1 LAAARAPRAKDL
13 GLREE
18 RAEVRAAGGVV
29 WRRRDG
35 ELEVLLVY
43 RNRYMDWTF
52 PKGKI
57 KAGETDEDAAVRE
70 VEEETGLLCV
80 LGEELPSTEY
90 IDPKLR
96 PKRVR
101 YWAMQATGE
110 GAAQN
115 EVDEIRWL
123 PVAEAGDA
131 LSHDRDRE
139 VLRALKARRR

>member
-1 LAAARAPRAKDL
+1 
-13 GLREE
+13 
-18 RAEVRAAGGVV
+18 V

-43 RNRYMDWTF
+43 RNRYTDWTF
-52 PKGKI
+52 PKGKV
-57 KAGETDEDAAVRE
+57 KAGETDEDAAIRE
-70 VEEETGLLCV
+70 VEEETGLLCI
-80 LGEELPSTEY
+80 LGAELPSTEY
-90 IDPKLR
+90 TDPKLR

-123 PVAEAGDA
+123 PVAEAEDA

-139 VLRALKARRR
+139 VLRALNVP

>member
-1 LAAARAPRAKDL
+1 MAAAGAPRAKDL
-13 GLREE
+13 GLRGE

-43 RNRYMDWTF
+43 RNRYGDWTF
-52 PKGKI
+52 PKGKV
-57 KAGETDEDAAVRE
+57 KAGETDEDAAIRE

-80 LGEELPSTEY
+80 LGAELPSTGY
-90 IDPKLR
+90 TDPKLR
-96 PKRVR
+96 PKKVR

-115 EVDEIRWL
+115 EVDDIRWL
-123 PVAEAGDA
+123 PVVEAEPA

-139 VLRALKARRR
+139 VLRALKAL

>member
-1 LAAARAPRAKDL
+1 
-13 GLREE
+13 
-18 RAEVRAAGGVV
+18 VV

-43 RNRYMDWTF
+43 RNLYMDWTF
-52 PKGKI
+52 PKGKV
-57 KAGETDEDAAVRE
+57 KTGETDEDAAIRE

-80 LGEELPSTEY
+80 LGAELPSTEY
-90 IDPKLR
+90 TDPKLR

-115 EVDEIRWL
+115 EVDDIRWL
-123 PVAEAGDA
+123 PVAEAEDV
-131 LSHDRDRE
+131 LTHDRDRE
-139 VLRALKARRR
+139 ILRALKTP